1 MQRGHMRLKNKV
13 AVITGA
19 ASGMGR
25 AMAELFAREG
35 AIVVAGDVHAA
46 RLTELSAVL
55 APGGYALHTVVGD
68 IGERADA
75 EALVRAA
82 LDRHGR
88 IDVLVNNAGI
98 MDHMAGVG
106 ELTDDVWHRVMRVNV
121 DGPMYAS
128 RVAVPAML
136 AQGHGAIINVASIA
150 SLSGGAAGAAYTT
163 SKHALLG
170 LTRSTAWMYAQRG
183 IRCNVICPGAT
194 KTNIAESMPA
204 DELDPVGAAR
214 AGQFATLIPAWLE
227 ASDIAELALFLAS
240 DAARYINGA
249 VITADGGWMAL

>member
-1 MQRGHMRLKNKV
+1 MRLDGKV
-13 AVITGA
+13 TIITGA
-19 ASGMGR
+19 ASGIGR
-25 AMAELFAREG
+25 ATAELFAREG
-35 AIVVAGDVHAA
+35 ALVVAGDVHAA
-46 RLTELSAVL
+46 RLSDLAAVL
-55 APGGYALHTVVGD
+55 EAVGRPVHTVVGD
-68 IGERADA
+68 IGERPDA

-88 IDVLVNNAGI
+88 VDVLVNNAGI
-98 MDHMAGVG
+98 MDYMAGVG
-106 ELTDDVWHRVMRVNV
+106 ELTDDVWRRVMRVNV
-121 DGPMYAS
+121 DGPMYTS
-128 RVAVPAML
+128 RLAVPAML
-136 AQGHGAIINVASIA
+136 TQGRGVIINVASIA

-204 DELDPVGAAR
+204 DRLDPVGAAR

-227 ASDIAELALFLAS
+227 SSDIAELALFLAS
-240 DAARYINGA
+240 DAARFINGA
-249 VITADGGWMAL
+249 VVTADGGWMAA

>member
-1 MQRGHMRLKNKV
+1 MRLDGKV
-13 AVITGA
+13 TVITGA

-25 AMAELFAREG
+25 AMAELFAHEG
-35 AIVVAGDVHAA
+35 ALVVAGDVHAT
-46 RLTELSAVL
+46 RLADVAAVL
-55 APGGYALHTVVGD
+55 EPAGDRVHTVVGD

-75 EALVRAA
+75 EALVQAA

-98 MDHMAGVG
+98 MDYMAGVG
-106 ELTDDVWHRVMRVNV
+106 ELTDEVWHRVMRVNV
-121 DGPMYAS
+121 DGPMYTS
-128 RVAVPAML
+128 RVAVPRML
-136 AQGHGAIINVASIA
+136 AQGHGVIINVASIA

-170 LTRSTAWMYAQRG
+170 LTRSTAWMYAMRG

-204 DELDPVGAAR
+204 DRLDPVGAAR
-214 AGQFATLIPAWLE
+214 AGLFATLIPAWLE
-227 ASDIAELALFLAS
+227 SSDIAELALFLAS
-240 DAARYINGA
+240 DAARFINGA

>member
-1 MQRGHMRLKNKV
+1 MRLHDKV
-13 AVITGA
+13 SVITGA

-35 AIVVAGDVHAA
+35 AIVVAGDVNAP
-46 RLTELSAVL
+46 RLAELGSAL
-55 APGGYALHTVVGD
+55 QAEGRTVRTVTGN

-75 EALVRAA
+75 EMLVQTA
-82 LDRHGR
+82 LDEHGR
-88 IDVLVNNAGI
+88 VDVLVNNAGV
-98 MDHMAGVG
+98 MDYMAGVG
-106 ELTDDVWHRVMRVNV
+106 EVTDDVWHRVMRVNV

-128 RVAVPAML
+128 RLAVRAML
-136 AQGHGAIINVASIA
+136 ARGHGAIINVASIA

-170 LTRSTAWMYAQRG
+170 LTRSTAWMYALRG

-194 KTNIAESMPA
+194 KTNIAESMPP
-204 DELDPVGAAR
+204 DRLDPTGATR
-214 AGQFATLIPAWLE
+214 AAQFATLVPAWLE
-227 ASDIAELALFLAS
+227 SSDIAQLALFLAS
-240 DAARYINGA
+240 DAARFINGA

>member
-1 MQRGHMRLKNKV
+1 MRLDGKV
-13 AVITGA
+13 TIITGA
-19 ASGMGR
+19 ASGIGR
-25 AMAELFAREG
+25 ATAELFAREG
-35 AIVVAGDVHAA
+35 ALVVAGDVHAA
-46 RLTELSAVL
+46 RLSDLAAVL
-55 APGGYALHTVVGD
+55 EAAGRPVHTVVGD
-68 IGERADA
+68 IGERPDA

-88 IDVLVNNAGI
+88 VDVLVNNAGI
-98 MDHMAGVG
+98 MDYMAGVG
-106 ELTDDVWHRVMRVNV
+106 ELTDDVWRRVMRVNV
-121 DGPMYAS
+121 DGPMYTS
-128 RVAVPAML
+128 RLAVPAML
-136 AQGHGAIINVASIA
+136 TQGRGVIINVASIA

-204 DELDPVGAAR
+204 DRLDPVGAAR

-227 ASDIAELALFLAS
+227 SSDIAELALFLAS
-240 DAARYINGA
+240 DAARFINGA
-249 VITADGGWMAL
+249 VVTADGGWMAA